1 MVTISYK
8 LILIFSVSVGIGFPA
23 WAEPIYKYEDKDG
36 NIHFTDTPPD
46 TVEVQEYSPKPLF
59 ILQHSPMMS
68 KATYRHLLSKNQLV
82 PMIQSL
88 CKKHSLDPDLVE
100 AIIKAE
106 SDYDSGAVSPKGAQ
120 GLMQLMPKTA
130 DSLGVKDAFNA
141 QDNLEGGIQHF
152 KTLMVKYKDNI
163 ELALAAYNAGE
174 TAVEKH
180 KGVPPYAE
188 TTDYIQKIKKY
199 YSQFSLRSSN

>member
-1 MVTISYK
+1 MITRSYK
-8 LILIFSVSVGIGFPA
+8 LILILCVNLGFA
-23 WAEPIYKYEDKDG
+23 ANGWAEAIYKYEDKDG
-36 NIHFTDTPPD
+36 NVHFTDTPPD
-46 TVEVQEYSPKPLF
+46 NGVVEEYTPKPLF
-59 ILQHSPMMS
+59 ILQHEPMMS

-106 SDYDSGAVSPKGAQ
+106 SDFDSGAVSPKGAQ

-130 DSLGVKDAFNA
+130 SSLGVKDAFNA
-141 QDNLEGGIQHF
+141 KDNLEGGIQHF
-152 KTLMVKYKDNI
+152 KSLMVKYKDNI

-180 KGVPPYAE
+180 KGVPPFSE